1 LNRFRGGGSLYYLVS
16 HRAKVSSCI

>member
-1 LNRFRGGGSLYYLVS
+1 LNRFRGAGSLYYLGS